1 MNKVTSSSDD
11 RTCDVKV
18 SYNENESSKKKL
30 KTNDILLSQLS
41 IDCIRNVCEYLML
54 IEDRKDYRLSY
65 LTSFKDLNV
74 VMSKCDVF
82 GRIVSVLLGRDE
94 NLDSLESSIGLLE
107 RAHRRLIAKK
117 ILHMQDNG
125 NKNLKLANLLRYIS
139 TKDKDRFKGVHKIA
153 KELTEHLFIDIDR
166 EKLTNTGLEH
176 VEEQFHSK
184 WIWNVCELL
193 AANAHPIEKLFSI
206 ALNINRLCSLSQ
218 STSRRLLRN
227 RDLLFNP
234 LLSVLQSSITKNQEI
249 KNALPEIKKLEGF
262 NSKNELGVKDIQAV
276 FFISILNLNN
286 DKSDLNFD
294 YNKWLDDLK
303 ENKDV
308 TLKSFKFLQ
317 HVDEPEKTCKYI
329 HQAFTSKKLSL
340 VEFCD
345 FLISYKDKF
354 NKVLDDKLP
363 EKFIKFKCKYGV
375 PVSFKQYPDLLKEPN
390 SIFSVLINNI
400 NEVYN
405 LHKNFLNKNDNNYK
419 NNRELIIN
427 VMREANDK
435 NLKGFIPQCFWHEEE
450 LFLESLKWLNYT
462 LFEEEFLDHE
472 IPTFDQVFND
482 IGQDFCLEC
491 VSRYPQLG
499 EWFGDYFEKPPRDSV
514 LKAIEKTNG
523 RILQAVSKW
532 YKDDEEIVC
541 AALKKTPNALEWV
554 SLKLLDNKSM
564 VSLAIEQDGK
574 QLIWASYELMQDQEL
589 INKALL
595 AKDPLDISLYVQTL
609 RNAEKGDID
618 IPKLTAEL
626 ELQSIA
632 LHGGC
637 LTDKMTIIEKM
648 NQYGVSIQFPIR
660 QTEELAN
667 DKEFALF
674 MVNSNGM
681 LLEYFSDEIRRNKI
695 IVDIAVRQNPDAS
708 KFSLLDVQSFG

>member
-18 SYNENESSKKKL
+18 SYNENESSRKKL

-117 ILHMQDNG
+117 ILHMQYNG

-166 EKLTNTGLEH
+166 EKLTNTGLEY

-193 AANAHPIEKLFSI
+193 SANAYPIEKLFSI
-206 ALNINRLCSLSQ
+206 ALNINRLCSVSQ
-218 STSRRLLRN
+218 STSRSLLRN
-227 RDLLFNP
+227 RDL
-234 LLSVLQSSITKNQEI
+234 VLQSSIVKNQEI
-249 KNALPEIKKLEGF
+249 ENALHEINKLKEFDSKK
-262 NSKNELGVKDIQAV
+262 ELGVKDIQAV

-286 DKSDLNFD
+286 DRTDPNFD
-294 YNKWLDDLK
+294 YDRWFDDLK

-308 TLKSFKFLQ
+308 ILKRFKFFQ
-317 HVDEPEKTCKYI
+317 HFDEPEKTCKYI
-329 HQAFTSKKLSL
+329 HQAFTSKNIKS
-340 VEFCD
+340 VEFYD
-345 FLISYKDKF
+345 FLISYKEKF
-354 NKVLDDKLP
+354 NKVLNDKLP
-363 EKFIKFKCKYGV
+363 EKFIKSKCKYGV

-400 NEVYN
+400 NEIYN
-405 LHKNFLNKNDNNYK
+405 LPKNFLNKNDNNYK
-419 NNRELIIN
+419 NNRDLIIN

-435 NLKGFIPQCFWHEEE
+435 DLNGFIPNCFWHEEE

-499 EWFGDYFEKPPRDSV
+499 EWFGDYFEKPSRDSV

-532 YKDDEEIVC
+532 YEDDDEIVC

-554 SLKLLDNKSM
+554 SLKLIDNKSI

-609 RNAEKGDID
+609 KNAEKGDID

-626 ELQSIA
+626 ELRSIA

-648 NQYGVSIQFPIR
+648 NQYGVSLPIPIR

-681 LLEYFSDEIRRNKI
+681 LLQYFSDDIKRNKI
-695 IVDIAVRQNPDAS
+695 IVDCAVRQNPDAS